1 MFDYN
6 FFLSLSFGFI
16 IASLHS
22 WLITVSYEKC
32 IGWLFLFSLRIHIS
46 DINSTQS
53 PGKWRQVTGTS
64 LEEGSDVV
72 TVLYAHQQH
81 SIPSLPKTPSL
92 LRYWV
97 AICPRDSGA
106 LSSSRERMNESKPIL
121 VIHSHV
127 PVSGS
132 GVGIKPNTGQWDIRG
147 RLLQNFRRFSPS

>member
-6 FFLSLSFGFI
+6 FFLSPSFSFI

-32 IGWLFLFSLRIHIS
+32 IGWLFLSSLRTHIS

-53 PGKWRQVTGTS
+53 PGKLRQVTGTS

-72 TVLYAHQQH
+72 TVLYAHQRH

-92 LRYWV
+92 LRYRV

-121 VIHSHV
+121 VIQSHV
-127 PVSGS
+127 LVSGS